1 MTALS
6 PCPDLDPLIWP
17 RTVTRDDR
25 GMLQVA
31 GVSADT
37 LAGQF
42 GTPMY
47 VFDEM
52 DFRARC
58 RDFVSAFA
66 DTDVYYA
73 GKAFLT
79 KSITRIVREE
89 GLRLDVCSGG
99 ELAVALAGGMPPGH
113 IGVHGN
119 NKSAGELRIAVD
131 AGVGRIIID
140 SSTEI
145 ERLARLAE
153 EVGRRIKVLLRVT
166 VGIDAHTHEYTATA
180 HEDQKFGFS
189 LTGGDALAAVE
200 RVLAAGSLELT
211 GLHSHIGSQIFG
223 TSGFEVAARRL
234 IAAYRSIRDV
244 HEIVLPELNL
254 GGGFGIAYT
263 SADDPASVA
272 ELALG
277 IRKIVEEECNAWSLP
292 VPRLA
297 IEPGRA
303 IVGPSMFT
311 LYEVGTVKDTA
322 ARRYLSVDGGMSD
335 NIRPALYG
343 AAYTAVLAN
352 RWPAAQQ
359 VRSRVVGKHCETG
372 DVVVWDIG
380 LPADIG
386 PGDLLAVPVTGAYC
400 RAMASNYNLQ
410 PRPPV
415 IAVAGDTARV
425 MTRRETFADLMALEE
440 WA

>member
-1 MTALS
+1 MTPPA

-25 GMLQVA
+25 GVLHVA
-31 GVSADT
+31 GVGADT
-37 LAGQF
+37 LAAQF

-47 VFDEM
+47 VFDER

-58 RDFVSAFA
+58 REFVCAFTH
-66 DTDVYYA
+66 TDVYYA

-79 KSITRIVREE
+79 KAVTRIVREE
-89 GLRLDVCSGG
+89 GLHLDVCSGG
-99 ELAVALAGGMPPGH
+99 ELALALAAGMPVGR
-113 IGVHGN
+113 IGLHGN
-119 NKSAGELRIAVD
+119 NKSVDELRTAVN
-131 AGVGRIIID
+131 AGVGRIVID
-140 SSTEI
+140 SFAEI
-145 ERLARLAE
+145 GRLSRLAE
-153 EVGRRIKVLLRVT
+153 AVGRQPKVLLRVT
-166 VGIDAHTHEYTATA
+166 VGIDAHTHEYVATA

-189 LTGGDALAAVE
+189 LADGDALAAVA
-200 RVLAAGSLELT
+200 RVLAAGSLELS
-211 GLHSHIGSQIFG
+211 GLHSHIGSQIFD
-223 TSGFEVAARRL
+223 TTGFEVAARRL
-234 IAAYRSIRDV
+234 IDAYRSIRDI
-244 HEIVLPELNL
+244 HGIVLPELNL

-263 SADDPASVA
+263 AADDPASAA

-277 IRKIVEEECNAWSLP
+277 IQKIVKEECNAWSLP

-311 LYEVGTVKDTA
+311 LYEVGTVKATA

-343 AAYTAVLAN
+343 AAYTAVVAN
-352 RWPAAQQ
+352 RQPMGPQ
-359 VRSRVVGKHCETG
+359 VLSRVVGKHCETG
-372 DVVVWDIG
+372 DVVVWDVS
-380 LPADIG
+380 LPADTG
-386 PGDLLAVPVTGAYC
+386 PGDLLAVPATGAYC

-415 IAVAGDTARV
+415 IAVADGSARV